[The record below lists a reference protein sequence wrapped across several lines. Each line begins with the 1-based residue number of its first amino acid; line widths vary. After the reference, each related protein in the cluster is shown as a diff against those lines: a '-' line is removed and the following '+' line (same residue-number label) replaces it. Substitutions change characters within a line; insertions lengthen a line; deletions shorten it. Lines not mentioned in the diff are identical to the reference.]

1 MQWFQRLSHLNG
13 LNARVDI
20 NCEQPDRCM
29 DGRTDVLMDRKRTPV
44 SHPAGAG
51 ATKKSMLM

>member
-1 MQWFQRLSHLNG
+1 MD